1 MPGMFSHILDSLFLG
16 ICAGDVSRT
25 PNKNIVTGSISCIMY
40 PNPCWR
46 ASLPRP
52 NRYRY
57 RRVIYRHLTVT
68 LPLLYRSLGR
78 RHLTVTLPS
87 HYRHIPVNVPSS
99 SLDRHFTV
107 TSPSLYRHFTVT
119 WLSLLDRHFTVTLPS
134 LYRHIYRHIYRHL
147 PSSPSIPHFSPSLYR
162 HFTVTF
168 TVTLPSLYRHFTV
181 TSVSIH

>member
-1 MPGMFSHILDSLFLG
+1 MYHVSQPVLESL
-16 ICAGDVSRT
+16 A
-25 PNKNIVTGSISCIMY
+25 
-40 PNPCWR
+40 
-46 ASLPRP
+46 ASPQQ
-52 NRYRY
+52 
-57 RRVIYRHLTVT
+57 VQVQARHLLSLDRHFTVT

-147 PSSPSIPHFSPSLYR
+147 PSCTVNSSL
-162 HFTVTF
+162 F
-168 TVTLPSLYRHFTV
+168 TVTLPSLYRHFYRHFTV
-181 TSVSIH
+181 TLPSLHRHFSFNPLNLTRDRLGLHLVLQTGNSRPNADI